1 MKVSEMKSIKGLNE
15 GNHRQINYIFEKILS
30 YYLYYLRI
38 FYIQLMTLSCIKCD
52 HTFFY
57 VYLGF
62 NHISCPVC
70 SQEYCKY
77 CLEIKVSENEI
88 QPAVNIDANN
98 RNIILNQRHDNKR
111 CLFKYFLLYS
121 LALLGFI
128 IIYLK
133 FVFVCNSN
141 IITKYLTVTFFIL
154 EYIVFNDKMDNLINS
169 FLSIKNIIL
178 GSLLI
183 VLYDEKDILIY
194 LVVGMI
200 QLIMILL
207 INTIK
212 DCLSSGLKI
221 LKSIKNWDYVINKI

>member
-1 MKVSEMKSIKGLNE
+1 
-15 GNHRQINYIFEKILS
+15 
-30 YYLYYLRI
+30 
-38 FYIQLMTLSCIKCD
+38 
-52 HTFFY
+52 
-57 VYLGF
+57 
-62 NHISCPVC
+62 
-70 SQEYCKY
+70 
-77 CLEIKVSENEI
+77 
-88 QPAVNIDANN
+88 
-98 RNIILNQRHDNKR
+98 
-111 CLFKYFLLYS
+111 
-121 LALLGFI
+121 
-128 IIYLK
+128 
-133 FVFVCNSN
+133 
-141 IITKYLTVTFFIL
+141 
-154 EYIVFNDKMDNLINS
+154 MDNLINS

>member
-1 MKVSEMKSIKGLNE
+1 MKVSEIERINGINKGDYSYIK
-15 GNHRQINYIFEKILS
+15 YIFEKIVF
-30 YYLYYLRI
+30 YFLYYLRI
-38 FYIQLMTLSCIKCD
+38 FYIQLMTLNCLKCD

-77 CLEIKVSENEI
+77 CLEIIVSENEI
-88 QPAVNIDANN
+88 QQGVYIHANE
-98 RNIILNQRHDNKR
+98 RNMVLNQRHDNKR
-111 CLFKYFLLYS
+111 CRYKYFLLYY
-121 LALLGFI
+121 LALWGFI

-154 EYIVFNDKMDNLINS
+154 EYIVFNDKIDNLINT

-212 DCLSSGLKI
+212 DCVSSGLKI
-221 LKSIKNWDYVINKI
+221 MKSIKNWD

>member
-1 MKVSEMKSIKGLNE
+1 MNVTVINNRE
-15 GNHRQINYIFEKILS
+15 GPKNRNKTQSTNFCENILHYFIYYI
-30 YYLYYLRI
+30 RI
-38 FYIQLMTLSCIKCD
+38 FYIELMTLTCLKCD

-62 NHISCPVC
+62 NHICCPAC

-77 CLEIKVSENEI
+77 CLEIKINANDL
-88 QPAVNIDANN
+88 QPALNFQAGDRNNIN
-98 RNIILNQRHDNKR
+98 NQRHDNKK
-111 CLFKYFLLYS
+111 CLFRYFLIYS

-141 IITKYLTVTFFIL
+141 VITKYLTVTFFIL
-154 EYIVFNDKMDNLINS
+154 EYIVFNDKIDNLINT
-169 FLSIKNIIL
+169 FLSFKNIIM
-178 GSLLI
+178 GSLLL

-194 LVVGMI
+194 LVVGII

-207 INTIK
+207 INTLK
-212 DCLSSGLKI
+212 DYLSSGLKI
-221 LKSIKNWDYVINKI
+221 LKSIKNWV